1 MTEELIH
8 KIGRLSHSAATALHV
23 KSALNP
29 LLWLTVISTP
39 TCFCA
44 AYFFKDD
51 NYLKILLVKA
61 GLFPIG
67 VACLGFIY
75 FALFKPEK
83 LQSEDY
89 QIRHESLQI
98 IQQKSGSIEITG
110 TSINQIANPVS
121 GQIEHK
127 VNEQ

>member
-1 MTEELIH
+1 MTDEFLQ

-23 KSALNP
+23 RSALNP
-29 LLWLTVISTP
+29 LLWLTAISTP
-39 TCFCA
+39 MCFSA
-44 AYFFKDD
+44 AYAFRNNESVALF
-51 NYLKILLVKA
+51 LIVA

-67 VACLGFIY
+67 MTCLGFGY

-98 IQQKSGSIEITG
+98 IQSKSGKIDVTEA
-110 TSINQIANPVS
+110 SINQIANPIA
-121 GQIEHK
+121 GKLEHK
-127 VNEQ
+127 GDRK